1 MKKRMILHL
10 RPDSYLNKLSPDIYN
25 RGFSMF
31 MGLLH
36 NLIKRIIFA
45 YQFKNRQ
52 NMETLKPTYKETYK
66 ETRVNKVNQGT
77 YFKRNLQILLQYG

>member
-1 MKKRMILHL
+1 
-10 RPDSYLNKLSPDIYN
+10 
-25 RGFSMF
+25 MF

-52 NMETLKPTYKETYK
+52 NMEILKPTYKET
-66 ETRVNKVNQGT
+66 TVNKVNQGT
-77 YFKRNLQILLQYG
+77 YFKLNPTLLQYG

>member
-1 MKKRMILHL
+1 
-10 RPDSYLNKLSPDIYN
+10 
-25 RGFSMF
+25 MF

-52 NMETLKPTYKETYK
+52 NMEILKPTYKET
-66 ETRVNKVNQGT
+66 TVNKVNQGT
-77 YFKRNLQILLQYG
+77 YFKLGHCSSMGKRPL

>member
-1 MKKRMILHL
+1 
-10 RPDSYLNKLSPDIYN
+10 
-25 RGFSMF
+25 MF

-52 NMETLKPTYKETYK
+52 NMETLKPTYKET
-66 ETRVNKVNQGT
+66 TVNKVNQGT
-77 YFKRNLQILLQYG
+77 YFKETYRYCSSMGKRPLR

>member
-1 MKKRMILHL
+1 MKRLKKKMILHL

-52 NMETLKPTYKETYK
+52 NMEILKPTYPTKKLRLTK
-66 ETRVNKVNQGT
+66 LIKVP
-77 YFKRNLQILLQYG
+77 ILN

>member
-1 MKKRMILHL
+1 MILHL

-45 YQFKNRQ
+45 YQFKNRHY
-52 NMETLKPTYKETYK
+52 EK
-66 ETRVNKVNQGT
+66 
-77 YFKRNLQILLQYG
+77 FSNLQ